1 MGKYDDCIADCD
13 TAVDKA
19 REMRADYK
27 VIGKAL
33 TRKGNALAKKGD
45 LEAAL
50 TTYQKALTEH
60 RYALVLVLLVACD
73 ICAHVSGGWGAT
85 VACIDLLRCKQN
97 VFLRQVLERM
107 SLLVDLKTTQITA
120 IKRETN

>member
-1 MGKYDDCIADCD
+1 VKLGRGWCRAAVYFEMGKYDDCIADCD

-19 REMRADYK
+19 RELRADYK

-33 TRKGNALAKKGD
+33 TRKGNALVKKGD

-60 RYALVLVLLVACD
+60 RYAPVAVSQSHAAVLARARPRVCICGGVVAFLV
-73 ICAHVSGGWGAT
+73 
-85 VACIDLLRCKQN
+85 
-97 VFLRQVLERM
+97 
-107 SLLVDLKTTQITA
+107 
-120 IKRETN
+120 